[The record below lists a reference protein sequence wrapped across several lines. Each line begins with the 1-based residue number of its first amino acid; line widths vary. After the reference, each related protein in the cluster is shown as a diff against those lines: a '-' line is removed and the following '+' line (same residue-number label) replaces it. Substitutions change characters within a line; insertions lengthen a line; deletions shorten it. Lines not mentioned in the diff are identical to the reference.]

1 MRRRLT
7 MSEYAMIARALRVAL
22 LGLGAALSVPALAAE
37 PPTLTVYTYDAFVSE
52 WGAGP
57 KVKEAF
63 EAQCDCRLRFVALDG
78 AVGILQRLRLE
89 GEDSAADVVL
99 GLDMNLMASA
109 RETGLLAPHDIDLS
123 PLSLPVEW
131 SDDTFVPFDWAP
143 FAFVYDTQALADPPT
158 SFEQLIDAPDDLKII
173 IEDPRTSTPGLG
185 LLLWIKHAYGERAD
199 EIWQGL
205 QPHILTVTR
214 GWSEAYFSLF
224 MNGEAPMVLSYATS
238 PAYHMAVEDTDRY
251 QAVAFDEGHYLQ
263 VEVAAMTRHSEHPEL
278 AREFLE
284 FMLSR
289 EFQSELPLTNVMY
302 PAVDIGDALP
312 DVFSKLIDP
321 EVYTFSPQ
329 QVHQHRREWLD
340 EWLRASTR

>member
-1 MRRRLT
+1 
-7 MSEYAMIARALRVAL
+7 MSQQAIVGGLALMAL
-22 LGLGAALSVPALAAE
+22 LGSAAAQAE
-37 PPTLTVYTYDAFVSE
+37 DTLTVYTYDAFVSE

-109 RETGLLAPHDIDLS
+109 RETGLLVPHGIDLA
-123 PLSLPVEW
+123 PVSLPVEW
-131 SDDTFVPFDWAP
+131 RDDTFVPFDWAP

-158 SFEQLIDAPDDLKII
+158 SFEQLIAAPDDLKVI

-199 EIWQGL
+199 EIWEGL

-238 PAYHMAVEDTDRY
+238 PVYHMAVENTDRY
-251 QAVAFDEGHYLQ
+251 RAVAFDEGHYLQ
-263 VEVAAMTRHSEHPEL
+263 VEVAAMTRHSEHPGL

-284 FMLSR
+284 FVLG
-289 EFQSELPLTNVMY
+289 EQFQRQLPLTNVMY

-312 DVFSKLIDP
+312 AAFDELIDP
-321 EVYTFSPQ
+321 EVYSFPPQ
-329 QVHQHRREWLD
+329 TVARERRAWID